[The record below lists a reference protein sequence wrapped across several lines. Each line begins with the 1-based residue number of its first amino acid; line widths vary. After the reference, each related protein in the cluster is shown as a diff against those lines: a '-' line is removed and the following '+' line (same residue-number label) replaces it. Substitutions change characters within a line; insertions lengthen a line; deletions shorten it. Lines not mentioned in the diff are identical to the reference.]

1 MATIETSQSP
11 DNASMYQRFFTYV
24 GLLLIIGI
32 VVGGLST
39 AFGGASAGATDPN
52 VNQGDTA
59 WVLTGSALVML
70 MTPVVGLFYSGLV
83 TSKNAI
89 SLIKQSVLILAIVS
103 IQWILI
109 GYSLV
114 FGPDFHGIIGDLSLF
129 GLRGVGYA
137 GSPYAPTIPQSAFMI
152 FQAMG
157 AIIAPALIIGS
168 IAERIRFR
176 TLVLFV
182 LLWTT
187 LVYDP
192 IAHWVVGNGGWLQR
206 MHVLDFAGG
215 TFVHAAAGFSGLA
228 AAIVIGKR
236 RDFKIGQ
243 AIVSHNIPF
252 VVIGAGILWFGWL
265 GFNGGSA
272 LQASP
277 LAVNAFLVTNTS
289 GAAGALVWMILSWVE
304 NKKPSAMATAIG
316 AVCGLI
322 AITPASGYV
331 GPMASIAIGTI
342 AGVVTYLALHLRSK
356 YLPIDDTLDVWAA
369 HGMGGVTGIILAGVF
384 AENAIN
390 PNANSGLLFGNP
402 GQLGVQILAAF
413 VTLTFAFVVTV
424 ILLSLLAPL
433 GLRVSRQ
440 EEQEGLDLAT
450 HGEEAYTFASTQ
462 GEADSPASTQEQ
474 LDWPAAPGV
483 WQGEERVAQPGI
495 VPAGFSMQM
504 EVPSGALHNRFQ
516 GETAPVSQKLETENG
531 ELRQRL
537 DVANDRL
544 RQLLEAENNELRM
557 RLHTET
563 AELRLQLEMANGGRV
578 MSSNTSSLRQFVP
591 PSSSKRLV

>member
-1 MATIETSQSP
+1 
-11 DNASMYQRFFTYV
+11 MYQRFFTYV
-24 GLLLIIGI
+24 GLLLMIGI
-32 VVGGLST
+32 AVGGLST
-39 AFGGASAGATDPN
+39 AFGGASAGIGDPKN
-52 VNQGDTA
+52 PVNPGDTA

-70 MTPVVGLFYSGLV
+70 MTPVVGLFYGGLV
-83 TSKNAI
+83 TSKNVV
-89 SLIKQSVLILAIVS
+89 SLIKQSLLILAVVS

-137 GSPYAPTIPQSAFMI
+137 TSPYAPTIPQSAFMI

-206 MHVLDFAGG
+206 MHALDFAGG

-236 RDFKIGQ
+236 RDFKIGE
-243 AIVSHNIPF
+243 AIASHNVPF
-252 VVIGAGILWFGWL
+252 VLIGAGILWFGWL

-289 GAAGALVWMILSWVE
+289 GAAGALVWMLLSWVE

-413 VTLTFAFVVTV
+413 VTLTFAFIVTF
-424 ILLSLLAPL
+424 ILFTLLAPL
-433 GLRVSRQ
+433 GLRVSWQ
-440 EEQEGLDLAT
+440 EEKEGLDVAT
-450 HGEEAYTFASTQ
+450 HGEEAYRWADPQEEPESLASPQ
-462 GEADSPASTQEQ
+462 GQ
-474 LDWPAAPGV
+474 LDWPATPGV
-483 WQGEERVAQPGI
+483 WKGEGRIAQPAVATTGLDLQMG
-495 VPAGFSMQM
+495 VPNSMFHDQLQ
-504 EVPSGALHNRFQ
+504 S
-516 GETAPVSQKLETENG
+516 ETAPVSQKLEAENG

-544 RQLLEAENNELRM
+544 RQLLEAENSELRM
-557 RLHTET
+557 RLHSET

-578 MSSNTSSLRQFVP
+578 VSSNTSSLRQFVP
-591 PSSSKRLV
+591 PSPTKRVV